1 MKVYFQGGMY
11 ESCYYVR
18 CLLPLRKNKWLGD
31 KLSIY
36 SNLQDSKLA
45 TQMMLDSDIV
55 VFQRPFEKSRF
66 EIYDLL
72 RESGK
77 KIVFDNDDTYKV
89 NDQMK
94 LGKYLDII
102 DENIDE
108 FIRRSDLVT
117 ASTEFLANEY
127 KDNNKN
133 VIVLPNCID
142 PADWKEPIK
151 NDTGK
156 IRIGIVGSVVSTGD
170 FKHVKPVLK
179 QLSEDPRIQLVVFG
193 LPPKNKGVSSL
204 YSEEYEFWLNLNIEW
219 QPFVRIWE
227 YANTLRTLKLDL
239 MLIPREDSYFNRAKS
254 NLKFLEA
261 SMLEIPVIAQGFSDG
276 LSPYQG
282 KDEKYMKI
290 VIGDNWLDSVYELV
304 NDKERREQMGMTAK
318 EYVLEN
324 YDINKNAHLWIDAY
338 KTI

>member
-1 MKVYFQGGMY
+1 M
-11 ESCYYVR
+11 
-18 CLLPLRKNKWLGD
+18 
-31 KLSIY
+31 
-36 SNLQDSKLA
+36 
-45 TQMMLDSDIV
+45 
-55 VFQRPFEKSRF
+55 
-66 EIYDLL
+66 
-72 RESGK
+72 
-77 KIVFDNDDTYKV
+77 
-89 NDQMK
+89 
-94 LGKYLDII
+94 
-102 DENIDE
+102 
-108 FIRRSDLVT
+108 
-117 ASTEFLANEY
+117 
-127 KDNNKN
+127 
-133 VIVLPNCID
+133 
-142 PADWKEPIK
+142 
-151 NDTGK
+151 
-156 IRIGIVGSVVSTGD
+156 
-170 FKHVKPVLK
+170 
-179 QLSEDPRIQLVVFG
+179 VFG

-290 VIGDNWLDSVYELV
+290 VIGDDWLDSVYELV
-304 NDKERREQMGMTAK
+304 NDKDKREKMGKEAK
-318 EYVLEN
+318 EYVLKN